1 MKTLTK
7 SGFEDLID
15 DLIASDLRPV
25 VGPRRADERDVFD
38 ELDSVTQPELEY
50 DLTIRE
56 TGRVTHL
63 VQCNGGQ
70 VQ

>member
-7 SGFEDLID
+7 SDFEDLID
-15 DLIASDLRPV
+15 DLSASGPRPV
-25 VGPRRADERDVFD
+25 VGPRLADERDVFD
-38 ELDSVTQPELEY
+38 ELDSATQLELEY

-56 TGRVTHL
+56 TGRVTRL